1 MCTYRDTSPTPG
13 VPSYTHTPAH
23 AWTCFLPI
31 LSHSPPRDYIPSSSA
46 LTAPPPPAPPLRKCS
61 SGVPRAAQEMLCTL
75 WVSQAI
81 FCPRAGGRLGRE
93 QPGVTQS
100 AVFCLFLCLST
111 LPSVLVCQS
120 LCLLSVFLFRPQG
133 LFDSIPFDTFHYCL
147 HTLQIL
153 AQIHLFQK
161 AFPDSYLI
169 RTLPLCSQSSEQMP
183 SEHWADELVSTSC

>member
-1 MCTYRDTSPTPG
+1 MCTYRGTSPTPG
-13 VPSYTHTPAH
+13 VPSHTHTPG
-23 AWTCFLPI
+23 TCVDTLPSHLEP
-31 LSHSPPRDYIPSSSA
+31 LSSKRLHPLLLCPHCPTPTSPTPEKVQLGGPQGCTGNA
-46 LTAPPPPAPPLRKCS
+46 LYTM
-61 SGVPRAAQEMLCTL
+61 GQ
-75 WVSQAI
+75 QAI

-100 AVFCLFLCLST
+100 AVFCLFLCLSP
-111 LPSVLVCQS
+111 LPSVLGCQS

-133 LFDSIPFDTFHYCL
+133 LFDPIPFDTFHYCL